1 MKFSDLKLSRQY
13 LNAINDLGFND
24 ITPVQQKAIPPI
36 LSGQDVVAIAQTG
49 TGKTA
54 AYMLPVLKRLNYA
67 QGDSIRALILVPT
80 KELVLQVEEMSKALA
95 KYTDLRI
102 TAIYGGIGWKGQAEM
117 IESGTDVLIATPGRF
132 KELYFKGVIST
143 KKIQVLVLDEADKMM
158 DMGFINQLRDILEV
172 IPTKRQNLLFSATF
186 NQKVE
191 ELSHE
196 FLEFPTKI
204 QIAET
209 ATTADDIE
217 QYAYELPNERSKIE
231 FLKELLSDEEEFKR
245 VLVFVRSKN
254 TVENIAKYVARKT
267 ETEIRTLHSNKGQNT
282 RINSMQA
289 FKDGDVRILIA
300 TDVASRGIDVTEVSH
315 VINFD
320 VPRNYEDYVH
330 RIGRTG
336 RAKMRGTAISFVNK
350 AERYHI
356 KKIEELIRIPI
367 QKRPLPFEI
376 LEFPT
381 QKGEKKEMELE
392 IDFQK
397 RKENPDFK
405 GHFMRG
411 QKVLRKV
418 KKEKEEGDYSLLI
431 CLKRKAIL
439 ACPTMDF

>member
-1 MKFSDLKLSRQY
+1 MKFSDLKITKQY
-13 LNAINDLGFND
+13 LNAIDDLGFND
-24 ITPVQQKAIPPI
+24 VTPVQQKAIPPI

-67 QGDSIRALILVPT
+67 QGESIRALILVPT
-80 KELVLQVEEMSKALA
+80 KELVMQVEEMSLALA

-102 TAIYGGIGWKGQAEM
+102 TAIYGGIGWKGQAGM

-132 KELYFKGVIST
+132 KELYYKGVIST

-204 QIAET
+204 EIAET

-231 FLKELLSDEEEFKR
+231 FLKELLSDDEQFTR

-254 TVENIAKYVARKT
+254 TVENIAKYIARKT
-267 ETEIRTLHSNKGQNT
+267 ESDVKTLHSNKGQNT

-289 FKDGDVRILIA
+289 FKNGEVRILIA
-300 TDVASRGIDVTEVSH
+300 TDVASRGIDVTGVSH

-336 RAKMRGTAISFVNK
+336 RAKMSGVAISFMNK
-350 AERYHI
+350 AERYHL

-367 QKRPLPFEI
+367 EKRPLPIEI
-376 LEFPT
+376 DDFPT
-381 QKGEKKEMELE
+381 SKSEIKSIELE

-397 RKENPDFK
+397 RKENPDYK
-405 GHFMRG
+405 GAFHERTKG
-411 QKVLRKV
+411 L
-418 KKEKEEGDYSLLI
+418 KKNKKG
-431 CLKRKAIL
+431 KRRR
-439 ACPTMDF
+439 

>member
-1 MKFSDLKLSRQY
+1 MNFSDLKITRQY
-13 LNAINDLGFND
+13 LNAIDDLGF
-24 ITPVQQKAIPPI
+24 TEATLVQQKAIPSI
-36 LSGQDVVAIAQTG
+36 LAGQDVIGVAQTG

-67 QGDSIRALILVPT
+67 QGESIRALIIVPT
-80 KELVLQVEEMSKALA
+80 KELVLQVEEMSRSLA

-102 TAIYGGIGWKGQAEM
+102 TAIYGGIGWKAQAEK
-117 IESGTDVLIATPGRF
+117 IQSGTDVLIATPGRF
-132 KELYFKGVIST
+132 KELYHKGAITT

-172 IPTKRQNLLFSATF
+172 IPVKRQNLLFSATF

-196 FLEFPTKI
+196 FLEFPTKVEV
-204 QIAET
+204 AET
-209 ATTADDIE
+209 ATIADDIE
-217 QYAYELPNERSKIE
+217 QYAYDLPNERSKIE
-231 FLKELLSDEEEFKR
+231 FLKELLSDEENFTR

-267 ETEIRTLHSNKGQNT
+267 ETEIKTLHSNKGQNA

-289 FKDGDVRILIA
+289 FKDGEIRILIA
-300 TDVASRGIDVTEVSH
+300 TDVASRGIDVTGVSH

-336 RAKMRGTAISFVNK
+336 RAKMSGVAISFVNK

-356 KKIEELIRIPI
+356 KKIQELIRIPI
-367 QKRPLPFEI
+367 EKRPLPFSI
-376 LEFPT
+376 PDFPT
-381 QKGEKKEMELE
+381 LKSEVKTIEQE

-397 RKENPDFK
+397 RRENPDYK
-405 GHFMRG
+405 GAFHERTKG
-411 QKVLRKV
+411 SRKN
-418 KKEKEEGDYSLLI
+418 KKGK
-431 CLKRKAIL
+431 KRR
-439 ACPTMDF
+439 

>member
-1 MKFSDLKLSRQY
+1 MIFSDLKLTRQY
-13 LNAINDLGFND
+13 LNAIEDLGFTD
-24 ITPVQQKAIPPI
+24 VTPVQQKAIPPI
-36 LSGQDVVAIAQTG
+36 LAGQDVVAVAQTG

-54 AYMLPVLKRLNYA
+54 AYMLPLLKRLNYA

-80 KELVLQVEEMSKALA
+80 KELVLQVEEMSMALA

-102 TAIYGGIGWKGQAEM
+102 TAIYGGIGWKAQAEK
-117 IESGTDVLIATPGRF
+117 IESGTDVLISTPGRF
-132 KELYFKGVIST
+132 KELYFKGVIDT
-143 KKIQVLVLDEADKMM
+143 KKIQILVLDEADKMM

-172 IPTKRQNLLFSATF
+172 IPVKRQNLLFSATF

-191 ELSHE
+191 DLSHE

-204 QIAET
+204 EVAET

-217 QYAYELPNERSKIE
+217 QYSYELQNERSKIE
-231 FLKELLSDEEEFKR
+231 FLKELLSDEEEFTR

-267 ETEIRTLHSNKGQNT
+267 ETEIKTLHSNKGQNT

-289 FKDGDVRILIA
+289 FKNGEVRILIA
-300 TDVASRGIDVTEVSH
+300 TDVASRGIDVTGVSH

-336 RAKMRGTAISFVNK
+336 RAKMSGVAISFVNK
-350 AERYHI
+350 AERYHL
-356 KKIEELIRIPI
+356 KKIEELIRTPI
-367 QKRPLPFEI
+367 ERRTLPFKI
-376 LEFPT
+376 PDFPT
-381 QKGEKKEMELE
+381 LKGENKGMELE

-397 RKENPDFK
+397 RKENPDYK
-405 GHFMRG
+405 GAFHERG
-411 QKVLRKV
+411 GGRKRNKD
-418 KKEKEEGDYSLLI
+418 KKEK
-431 CLKRKAIL
+431 KRRR
-439 ACPTMDF
+439 

>member
-1 MKFSDLKLSRQY
+1 MKFSDLKITRQY
-13 LNAINDLGFND
+13 LNAIDDLGFTEV
-24 ITPVQQKAIPPI
+24 TPVQQKAIPPI
-36 LSGQDVVAIAQTG
+36 LAGQDVVAVAQTG

-67 QGDSIRALILVPT
+67 QGESIRSLILVPT
-80 KELVLQVEEMSKALA
+80 KELVLQVEEMSRALA

-102 TAIYGGIGWKGQAEM
+102 TAIYGGIGWKAQAEK
-117 IESGTDVLIATPGRF
+117 ITSGIDVLIATPGRF
-132 KELYFKGVIST
+132 KELYYKGVIDT
-143 KKIQVLVLDEADKMM
+143 KKIQILVLDEADKMM

-172 IPTKRQNLLFSATF
+172 IPVKRQNLLFSATF

-196 FLEFPTKI
+196 FLEFPTRVE
-204 QIAET
+204 IAET
-209 ATTADDIE
+209 ATIADDIE
-217 QYAYELPNERSKIE
+217 QYSYELTNERSKIE
-231 FLKELLSDEEEFKR
+231 FLKELLSDEEEFTR

-289 FKDGDVRILIA
+289 FKDGEVRILIA
-300 TDVASRGIDVTEVSH
+300 TDVASRGIDVTGVSH

-336 RAKMRGTAISFVNK
+336 RAKMSGIAISFVNK

-356 KKIEELIRIPI
+356 KNIEKLIRIPI
-367 QKRPLPFEI
+367 ERKVLPFEI
-376 LEFPT
+376 PEFPT
-381 QKGEKKEMELE
+381 LKGENKEMELE

-397 RKENPDFK
+397 RKENPDYK
-405 GHFMRG
+405 GAFHERTKG
-411 QKVLRKV
+411 S
-418 KKEKEEGDYSLLI
+418 KKSKKG
-431 CLKRKAIL
+431 KRRR
-439 ACPTMDF
+439 

>member
-1 MKFSDLKLSRQY
+1 MKFSDLKLTRQY
-13 LNAINDLGFND
+13 LNAIDDLGFSEV
-24 ITPVQQKAIPPI
+24 TPVQQKAIPPI
-36 LSGQDVVAIAQTG
+36 LAGQDVVAVAQTG

-67 QGDSIRALILVPT
+67 QGESIRALILVPT
-80 KELVLQVEEMSKALA
+80 KELVLQVEEMSLALS

-102 TAIYGGIGWKGQAEM
+102 TAIYGGIGWKAQAEK
-117 IESGTDVLIATPGRF
+117 IESGTDILISTPGRF
-132 KELYFKGVIST
+132 KELYFKGAINT

-172 IPTKRQNLLFSATF
+172 IPVKRQNLLFSATF

-204 QIAET
+204 EVAET

-231 FLKELLSDEEEFKR
+231 FLKELLSDEKEFTR

-267 ETEIRTLHSNKGQNT
+267 ETEIRTLHSNKGQNA
-282 RINSMQA
+282 RINSIQA
-289 FKDGDVRILIA
+289 FKNGEVRILIA
-300 TDVASRGIDVTEVSH
+300 TDVASRGIDVTGVSH

-336 RAKMRGTAISFVNK
+336 RAKMSGIAISFMNK
-350 AERYHI
+350 AERYHV
-356 KKIEELIRIPI
+356 KKIEKLIRTPI
-367 QKRPLPFEI
+367 EKRPLPFEI
-376 LEFPT
+376 PEFPT
-381 QKGEKKEMELE
+381 LRGENKSMELE

-397 RKENPDFK
+397 KRENPDYK
-405 GHFMRG
+405 GAFHERTKGSM
-411 QKVLRKV
+411 KI
-418 KKEKEEGDYSLLI
+418 KKGNK
-431 CLKRKAIL
+431 KRR
-439 ACPTMDF
+439 

>member
-1 MKFSDLKLSRQY
+1 MKFSDLKLTRQY
-13 LNAINDLGFND
+13 FNAIDDLGFTD
-24 ITPVQQKAIPPI
+24 VTPVQQKAIPPI
-36 LSGQDVVAIAQTG
+36 LAGQDVVAVAQTG

-67 QGDSIRALILVPT
+67 QGESIRGLILVPT
-80 KELVLQVEEMSKALA
+80 KELVLQVEEMSLALA

-102 TAIYGGIGWKGQAEM
+102 TAVYGGIGWKVQAEK

-132 KELYFKGVIST
+132 KELYYKGVINT

-172 IPTKRQNLLFSATF
+172 IPVKRQNLLFSATF

-204 QIAET
+204 EIAET

-217 QYAYELPNERSKIE
+217 QYSYELSNERSKIE
-231 FLKELLSDEEEFKR
+231 FLKELLSDEEEFTR

-267 ETEIRTLHSNKGQNT
+267 EAEIRTLHSNKGQNT

-289 FKDGDVRILIA
+289 FKNGEVRILIA
-300 TDVASRGIDVTEVSH
+300 TDVASRGIDVTGVSH

-336 RAKMRGTAISFVNK
+336 RAKMSGIAISFVNK

-356 KKIEELIRIPI
+356 KNIEKLIRKPIERRSLPIEIP
-367 QKRPLPFEI
+367 
-376 LEFPT
+376 EFPT
-381 QKGEKKEMELE
+381 PKGENKEMELE
-392 IDFQK
+392 VDFQK
-397 RKENPDFK
+397 RKENPDYK
-405 GHFMRG
+405 GAFHERTKG
-411 QKVLRKV
+411 SN
-418 KKEKEEGDYSLLI
+418 KKKKG
-431 CLKRKAIL
+431 KRRR
-439 ACPTMDF
+439 

>member
-1 MKFSDLKLSRQY
+1 MKFSDLKLTRQY
-13 LNAINDLGFND
+13 FNAIDDLGFTD
-24 ITPVQQKAIPPI
+24 VTPVQQKAIPPI
-36 LSGQDVVAIAQTG
+36 LAGQDVVAVAQTG

-67 QGDSIRALILVPT
+67 QGESIRGLILVPT
-80 KELVLQVEEMSKALA
+80 KELVLQVEEMSLALA

-102 TAIYGGIGWKGQAEM
+102 TAVYGGIGWKAQAEK

-132 KELYFKGVIST
+132 KELYYKGVINT

-172 IPTKRQNLLFSATF
+172 IPVKRQNLLFSATF

-204 QIAET
+204 EIAET

-217 QYAYELPNERSKIE
+217 QYSYELSNERSKIE
-231 FLKELLSDEEEFKR
+231 FLKELLSDEEVFTR

-267 ETEIRTLHSNKGQNT
+267 ETEIKTLHSNKGQNT

-289 FKDGDVRILIA
+289 FKNGEVRILIA
-300 TDVASRGIDVTEVSH
+300 TDVASRGIDVTGVSH

-336 RAKMRGTAISFVNK
+336 RAKMSGIAISFVNK

-356 KKIEELIRIPI
+356 KNIEKLIRKPIERRSLPIEIP
-367 QKRPLPFEI
+367 
-376 LEFPT
+376 EFPT
-381 QKGEKKEMELE
+381 PKGENKEMELE

-397 RKENPDFK
+397 RKENPDYK
-405 GHFMRG
+405 GAFHDRG
-411 QKVLRKV
+411 GGRKRS
-418 KKEKEEGDYSLLI
+418 KDN
-431 CLKRKAIL
+431 KRKKRR
-439 ACPTMDF
+439 